1 MKFSLNLNKIALLR
15 NARGEN
21 NPCLEEF
28 AILAINLG
36 VDGLTL
42 HPRPDHRHA
51 TSDDVISL
59 ASLAK
64 SRNIDFNLEGN
75 PFSEGFKKF
84 IGFNNLVEVCQ
95 PEQITLVPDMPDQIT
110 SDHGWE
116 SGDHDQK
123 LRESVKLLKS
133 LSSHSQISLF
143 VDQLKG
149 NKANI
154 DIIDYAQDM
163 GVDGIEIHT
172 GQFSKCIETGDLS
185 IISSLSELISKANST
200 DLFVNA
206 GHDLNLMNLPELIKI
221 GGVNEVSIGHAVI
234 VDALKNG
241 FEDTIKS
248 YINTIKE
255 QV

>member
-75 PFSEGFKKF
+75 PFSEEFKKF
-84 IGFNNLVEVCQ
+84 MGFNNLVEVCQ

>member
-1 MKFSLNLNKIALLR
+1 M
-15 NARGEN
+15 
-21 NPCLEEF
+21 
-28 AILAINLG
+28 
-36 VDGLTL
+36 
-42 HPRPDHRHA
+42 
-51 TSDDVISL
+51 
-59 ASLAK
+59 
-64 SRNIDFNLEGN
+64 
-75 PFSEGFKKF
+75 
-84 IGFNNLVEVCQ
+84 
-95 PEQITLVPDMPDQIT
+95 
-110 SDHGWE
+110 
-116 SGDHDQK
+116 
-123 LRESVKLLKS
+123 LKS